1 MSQEN
6 ICLALQLKWTLNDTT
21 SVPKTSPGKL
31 NSILLTSL
39 RNDTRFFLK
48 TCKNWHKPDNRAAAS
63 FQWLK

>member
-1 MSQEN
+1 MYIYKTKYDEDLKANIKFMSQEN

-39 RNDTRFFLK
+39 RNDTRFF
-48 TCKNWHKPDNRAAAS
+48 
-63 FQWLK
+63 